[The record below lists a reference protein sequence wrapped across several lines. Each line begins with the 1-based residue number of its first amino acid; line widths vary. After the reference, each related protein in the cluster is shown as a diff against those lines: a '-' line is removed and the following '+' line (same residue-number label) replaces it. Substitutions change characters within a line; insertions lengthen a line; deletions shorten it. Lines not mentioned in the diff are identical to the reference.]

1 MDRED
6 DHGEEVKGEEEI
18 GEEEGRYN
26 AEKEKDGKVGQEG
39 HQEDSKEGNKEGGCQ
54 AQGAGEKAGP
64 GYACG
69 GTGSRAILAA
79 TGNWFGFRQRQLAE
93 QPLNPERLLASAAV
107 APVRFFAG
115 RPRRVW
121 ALTPRR

>member
-64 GYACG
+64 GYARG

-79 TGNWFGFRQRQLAE
+79 TGNWFGFRKRQLAE